1 MKTTTQIA
9 AALLVLLGVAAASGP
24 ARADYV
30 ATAAEEKAM
39 AARIAKSPPGPAEL
53 GGAPYP
59 GAVLDVRCSAD
70 RSASNRGSPMM
81 YCYRSR
87 DPEAQVKAYFDGP
100 GRLYGDRPYVSN
112 ESPGTMILHSVD
124 PKKRA
129 YLDAFPAE
137 PPSTAELI
145 APVPA
150 GARYDRTCSALRSW
164 SDRQRSD
171 VRRVYCYLSEADAG
185 SVRRELGDY
194 LGTRKYGVHAL
205 AVDASGS
212 AAPRTR
218 IEYTLL
224 TAGPQQAAPAP
235 DPATTPAPT
244 AAAAPAPASPAPVA
258 EPAPSPAT
266 DTVKQATDAVN
277 KLRGLFGR

>member
-1 MKTTTQIA
+1 MKPPTHPTIA
-9 AALLVLLGVAAASGP
+9 AALIGLLATAAATGP

-70 RSASNRGSPMM
+70 RSASHRGNPMM

-87 DPEAQVKAYFDGP
+87 DSAAQVKAYFDGP
-100 GRLYGDRPYVSN
+100 GRLYGDRPSVSD

-129 YLDAFPAE
+129 FLDAFPAE
-137 PPSTAELI
+137 PPSAAELI

-150 GARYDRTCSALRSW
+150 GARYDRSCSALRSW

-194 LGTRKYGVHAL
+194 LGTRQHGVHAL
-205 AVDASGS
+205 AVDASTPT
-212 AAPRTR
+212 AVRTR

-224 TAGPQQAAPAP
+224 TAGPQPPAPA
-235 DPATTPAPT
+235 PAPT
-244 AAAAPAPASPAPVA
+244 AAATPAPTAPAPAA